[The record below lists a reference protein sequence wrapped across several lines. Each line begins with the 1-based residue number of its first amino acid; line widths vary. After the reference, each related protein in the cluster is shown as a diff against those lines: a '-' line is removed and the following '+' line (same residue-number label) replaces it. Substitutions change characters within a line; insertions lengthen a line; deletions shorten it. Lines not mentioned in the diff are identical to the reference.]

1 MFQWQICWMLFWV
14 TCAFLPTR
22 GHLTSVGPIRQLW
35 RQWLSCRC
43 SAAAVPIWWNSLRVH
58 PRQIRHKFKRL
69 LKTFTFRRR
78 ERGTLLTDNLGTLA
92 NAFELSYLLTH
103 IEVYFCHDDTVDT
116 RSPIHRG
123 SVQYQTQQ
131 RESRKAR
138 LRQDQCC
145 NCLMR
150 NEFCLV

>member
-1 MFQWQICWMLFWV
+1 V
-14 TCAFLPTR
+14 TNL
-22 GHLTSVGPIRQLW
+22 LDVV
-35 RQWLSCRC
+35 LSKLCVSAKSRTPNVSRTYTATVKTMPCRC
-43 SAAAVPIWWNSLRVH
+43 SAVAVPIWWNSLRVH